1 MVEFKDDGTAT
12 TPGKPRENRDAESA
26 VVADLVAVELDDAG
40 LNLNAKRLPILAR
53 IYGAVVLLDGLAT
66 LPIMVISILYA
77 VREILDGHVHVDAMS
92 LTFILSAIHAVVLVV
107 SAACLIVLGV
117 MLLRNHRRYAARWTY
132 VLMPLTLADGMLS
145 LALTGLGFNLLL
157 PLGDFDET
165 VRQGVNGVI
174 FALLALD
181 SGGYE
186 IPEAPEA
193 ETQATRELYV
203 GELLR
208 REIPDGG
215 WALTGGTP
223 DADMTAMAL
232 QALAKYRDRQDV
244 EDAVQRGL
252 AALSALQ
259 EPNGAYLS
267 WDEENSE
274 SVCQVIVALTEL
286 GISLDDERFVKNGQT
301 LPQVLERFACEDGS
315 YRHSLNGNSDEM
327 ATEQAF
333 YALAAIHRAETG
345 KTTLYDMTDV
355 MQ

>member
-1 MVEFKDDGTAT
+1 MKGTHI
-12 TPGKPRENRDAESA
+12 
-26 VVADLVAVELDDAG
+26 
-40 LNLNAKRLPILAR
+40 KRLSALLLLLAMLVSLAACGKEETPIEKTARYLQAQIPEPTCAAVGGDWLVFGLAR
-53 IYGAVVLLDGLAT
+53 SGLKAPQKYFDTYYKNVEDYIVSVDGVLSRKKNT
-66 LPIMVISILYA
+66 EYSRVI
-77 VREILDGHVHVDAMS
+77 
-92 LTFILSAIHAVVLVV
+92 
-107 SAACLIVLGV
+107 
-117 MLLRNHRRYAARWTY
+117 
-132 VLMPLTLADGMLS
+132 
-145 LALTGLGFNLLL
+145 LALTAIGKNPADAAGFNLLL

-259 EPNGAYLS
+259 EPDGAYLS

>member
-1 MVEFKDDGTAT
+1 MKGTHI
-12 TPGKPRENRDAESA
+12 
-26 VVADLVAVELDDAG
+26 
-40 LNLNAKRLPILAR
+40 KRLSALLLLLAMLVSLAACGKEETPIEKTARYLQAQIPEPTCAAVGGDWLVFGLAR
-53 IYGAVVLLDGLAT
+53 SGLKAPQKYFDTYYKNVEDYIVSVDGVLSRKKNT
-66 LPIMVISILYA
+66 EYSRVI
-77 VREILDGHVHVDAMS
+77 
-92 LTFILSAIHAVVLVV
+92 
-107 SAACLIVLGV
+107 
-117 MLLRNHRRYAARWTY
+117 
-132 VLMPLTLADGMLS
+132 
-145 LALTGLGFNLLL
+145 LALTAIGKNPADAAGFNLLL

-215 WALTGGTP
+215 WTLTGGEP
-223 DADMTAMAL
+223 DVDITAMTL
-232 QALAKYRDRQDV
+232 QALAKYRDWQDV
-244 EDAVQRGL
+244 EDAVQRGI

-315 YRHSLNGNSDEM
+315 YRHSLNGSSDEM

-333 YALAAIHRAETG
+333 YALAAIYRAETG

>member
-1 MVEFKDDGTAT
+1 MKGTHI
-12 TPGKPRENRDAESA
+12 
-26 VVADLVAVELDDAG
+26 
-40 LNLNAKRLPILAR
+40 KRLSALLLLLAMLVSLAACGKEETPIEKTARYLQAQIPEPTCAAVGGDWLVFGLAR
-53 IYGAVVLLDGLAT
+53 SGLKAPQKYFDTYYKNVEDYIVSVDGVLSRKKNT
-66 LPIMVISILYA
+66 EYSRVI
-77 VREILDGHVHVDAMS
+77 
-92 LTFILSAIHAVVLVV
+92 
-107 SAACLIVLGV
+107 
-117 MLLRNHRRYAARWTY
+117 
-132 VLMPLTLADGMLS
+132 
-145 LALTGLGFNLLL
+145 LALTAIGKNPADAAGFNLLL

-165 VRQGVNGVI
+165 VSQGVNGAI

-259 EPNGAYLS
+259 EPDGAYLS

>member
-1 MVEFKDDGTAT
+1 MKGTHI
-12 TPGKPRENRDAESA
+12 
-26 VVADLVAVELDDAG
+26 
-40 LNLNAKRLPILAR
+40 KRLSALLLLLAMLVSLAACGKEETPIEKTARYLQAQIPEPTCAAVGGDWLVFGLAR
-53 IYGAVVLLDGLAT
+53 SGLKAPQKYFDTYYKNVEDYIVSVDGVLSRKKNT
-66 LPIMVISILYA
+66 EYSRVI
-77 VREILDGHVHVDAMS
+77 
-92 LTFILSAIHAVVLVV
+92 
-107 SAACLIVLGV
+107 
-117 MLLRNHRRYAARWTY
+117 
-132 VLMPLTLADGMLS
+132 
-145 LALTGLGFNLLL
+145 LALTAIGKNPADAAGFNLLL

-165 VRQGVNGVI
+165 VRQGVNGAI

-215 WALTGGTP
+215 WALTGGEP
-223 DADMTAMAL
+223 DVDITAMTL
-232 QALAKYRDRQDV
+232 QALAKYRDWQDV
-244 EDAVQRGL
+244 EDAVQRGI

-315 YRHSLNGNSDEM
+315 YRHSLNGGSDEM

-345 KTTLYDMTDV
+345 ETTLYDMTDV

>member
-1 MVEFKDDGTAT
+1 MKGTHI
-12 TPGKPRENRDAESA
+12 
-26 VVADLVAVELDDAG
+26 
-40 LNLNAKRLPILAR
+40 KRLSALLLLLAMLVSLAACGKEETPIEKTARYLQAQIPEPTCAAVGGDWLVFGLAR
-53 IYGAVVLLDGLAT
+53 SGLKAPQKYFDTYYKNVEDYIVSVDGVLSRKKNT
-66 LPIMVISILYA
+66 EYSRVI
-77 VREILDGHVHVDAMS
+77 
-92 LTFILSAIHAVVLVV
+92 
-107 SAACLIVLGV
+107 
-117 MLLRNHRRYAARWTY
+117 
-132 VLMPLTLADGMLS
+132 
-145 LALTGLGFNLLL
+145 LALTAIGKNPADAAGFNLLL

-215 WALTGGTP
+215 WTLTGGEP
-223 DADMTAMAL
+223 DVDITAMTL
-232 QALAKYRDRQDV
+232 QALAKYRDWQDV
-244 EDAVQRGL
+244 EDAVQRGI

-315 YRHSLNGNSDEM
+315 YRHSLNGGSDEM

-345 KTTLYDMTDV
+345 ETTLYDLTDV

>member
-1 MVEFKDDGTAT
+1 MKGTHI
-12 TPGKPRENRDAESA
+12 
-26 VVADLVAVELDDAG
+26 
-40 LNLNAKRLPILAR
+40 KRLSALLLLLAMLVSLAACGKEETPIEKSARYLQAQIPEPTCAAVGGDWLVFGLAR
-53 IYGAVVLLDGLAT
+53 SGLKAPQKYFDTYYKNVEDYIVSVDGVLSRKKNT
-66 LPIMVISILYA
+66 EYSRVI
-77 VREILDGHVHVDAMS
+77 
-92 LTFILSAIHAVVLVV
+92 
-107 SAACLIVLGV
+107 
-117 MLLRNHRRYAARWTY
+117 
-132 VLMPLTLADGMLS
+132 
-145 LALTGLGFNLLL
+145 LALTAIGKNPADAAGFNLLL

-215 WALTGGTP
+215 WTLTGGEP
-223 DADMTAMAL
+223 DVDITAMTL
-232 QALAKYRDRQDV
+232 QALAKYRDWQDV
-244 EDAVQRGL
+244 EDAVQRGI

-315 YRHSLNGNSDEM
+315 YRHSLNGSSDEM
-327 ATEQAF
+327 ATEQAL

>member
-1 MVEFKDDGTAT
+1 MKGTHI
-12 TPGKPRENRDAESA
+12 
-26 VVADLVAVELDDAG
+26 
-40 LNLNAKRLPILAR
+40 KRLSALLLLLAMLVSLAACGKEETPIEKTARYLQAQIPEPTCAAVGGDWLVFGLAR
-53 IYGAVVLLDGLAT
+53 SGLKAPQKYFDTYYKNVEDYIVSVDGVLSRKKNT
-66 LPIMVISILYA
+66 EYSRVI
-77 VREILDGHVHVDAMS
+77 
-92 LTFILSAIHAVVLVV
+92 
-107 SAACLIVLGV
+107 
-117 MLLRNHRRYAARWTY
+117 
-132 VLMPLTLADGMLS
+132 
-145 LALTGLGFNLLL
+145 LALTAIGKNPADAAGFNLLL

-215 WALTGGTP
+215 WTLTGGEP
-223 DADMTAMAL
+223 DVDITAMTL
-232 QALAKYRDRQDV
+232 QALAKYRDWQDV

-259 EPNGAYLS
+259 EPDGAYLS

-315 YRHSLNGNSDEM
+315 YRHSLNGGSDEM

-345 KTTLYDMTDV
+345 ETTLYDMTDV

>member
-1 MVEFKDDGTAT
+1 MKRTHF
-12 TPGKPRENRDAESA
+12 
-26 VVADLVAVELDDAG
+26 
-40 LNLNAKRLPILAR
+40 KRLSALLLLLAMLVSLAACGKEETPIEKTARYLQAQIPEPTCAAVGGDWLVFGLAR
-53 IYGAVVLLDGLAT
+53 SGLKAPQKYFDTYYKNVEDYIVSVDGVLSRKKNT
-66 LPIMVISILYA
+66 EYSRVI
-77 VREILDGHVHVDAMS
+77 
-92 LTFILSAIHAVVLVV
+92 
-107 SAACLIVLGV
+107 
-117 MLLRNHRRYAARWTY
+117 
-132 VLMPLTLADGMLS
+132 
-145 LALTGLGFNLLL
+145 LALTAIGKNPADAAGFNLLL

-223 DADMTAMAL
+223 DADVTAMAL

>member
-1 MVEFKDDGTAT
+1 MKGTHI
-12 TPGKPRENRDAESA
+12 
-26 VVADLVAVELDDAG
+26 
-40 LNLNAKRLPILAR
+40 KRLSALLLLLAMLVSLAACGKEETPIEKTARYLQAQIPEPTCAAVGGDWLVFGLAR
-53 IYGAVVLLDGLAT
+53 SGLKAPQKYFDTYYKNVEDYIVSVDGVLSRKKNT
-66 LPIMVISILYA
+66 EYSRVI
-77 VREILDGHVHVDAMS
+77 
-92 LTFILSAIHAVVLVV
+92 
-107 SAACLIVLGV
+107 
-117 MLLRNHRRYAARWTY
+117 
-132 VLMPLTLADGMLS
+132 
-145 LALTGLGFNLLL
+145 LALTAIGKNPADAAGFNLLL

-215 WALTGGTP
+215 WTLTGGEP
-223 DADMTAMAL
+223 DVDITAMTL
-232 QALAKYRDRQDV
+232 QALAKYREQPEV
-244 EDAVQRGL
+244 EAAVERGL
-252 AALSALQ
+252 AVLSSLQ
-259 EPNGAYLS
+259 EPDGGYAS
-267 WDEENSE
+267 WGSSNSE
-274 SVCQVIVALTEL
+274 SVAQVIVALTEL

>member
-1 MVEFKDDGTAT
+1 MKGTHI
-12 TPGKPRENRDAESA
+12 
-26 VVADLVAVELDDAG
+26 
-40 LNLNAKRLPILAR
+40 KRLSALLLLLAMLVSLAACGKEETPIEKTARYLQAQIPEPTCAAVGGDWLVFGLAR
-53 IYGAVVLLDGLAT
+53 SGLKAPQKYFDTYYKNVEDYIVSVDGVLSRKKNT
-66 LPIMVISILYA
+66 EYSRVI
-77 VREILDGHVHVDAMS
+77 
-92 LTFILSAIHAVVLVV
+92 
-107 SAACLIVLGV
+107 
-117 MLLRNHRRYAARWTY
+117 
-132 VLMPLTLADGMLS
+132 
-145 LALTGLGFNLLL
+145 LALTAIGKNPADAAGFNLLL

-232 QALAKYRDRQDV
+232 QALAKYRDRQAV

-252 AALSALQ
+252 AALAALQ
-259 EPNGAYLS
+259 EPDGAYLS

>member
-1 MVEFKDDGTAT
+1 MKGTHI
-12 TPGKPRENRDAESA
+12 
-26 VVADLVAVELDDAG
+26 
-40 LNLNAKRLPILAR
+40 KRLSALLLLLAMLVSLAACGKEETPIEKTARYLQAQIPEPTCAAVGGDWLVFGLAR
-53 IYGAVVLLDGLAT
+53 SGLKTPQKYFDTYYKNVEDYIVSVDGVLSRKKNT
-66 LPIMVISILYA
+66 EYSRVI
-77 VREILDGHVHVDAMS
+77 
-92 LTFILSAIHAVVLVV
+92 
-107 SAACLIVLGV
+107 
-117 MLLRNHRRYAARWTY
+117 
-132 VLMPLTLADGMLS
+132 
-145 LALTGLGFNLLL
+145 LALTAIGKNPADAAGFNLLL

>member
-1 MVEFKDDGTAT
+1 MKGTHI
-12 TPGKPRENRDAESA
+12 
-26 VVADLVAVELDDAG
+26 
-40 LNLNAKRLPILAR
+40 KRLSALLLLLAMLVSLAACGKEETPIEKTARYLQAQIPEPTCAAVGGDWLVFGLAR
-53 IYGAVVLLDGLAT
+53 SGLKAPQKYFDTYYKNVEDYIVSVDGVLSRKKNT
-66 LPIMVISILYA
+66 EYSRVI
-77 VREILDGHVHVDAMS
+77 
-92 LTFILSAIHAVVLVV
+92 
-107 SAACLIVLGV
+107 
-117 MLLRNHRRYAARWTY
+117 
-132 VLMPLTLADGMLS
+132 
-145 LALTGLGFNLLL
+145 LALTAIGKNPADAAGFNLLL

-165 VRQGVNGVI
+165 VRQGVNGAI

-232 QALAKYRDRQDV
+232 QALVKYRDRQDV

-315 YRHSLNGNSDEM
+315 YRHSLNGGSDEM

-345 KTTLYDMTDV
+345 ETTLYDMTDV

>member
-1 MVEFKDDGTAT
+1 MKGTHI
-12 TPGKPRENRDAESA
+12 
-26 VVADLVAVELDDAG
+26 
-40 LNLNAKRLPILAR
+40 KRLSALLLLLAMLVSLAACGKEETPIEKTARYLQAQIPEPTCAAVGGDWLVFGLAR
-53 IYGAVVLLDGLAT
+53 SGLKVPQKYFDTYYKNVEDYIVSVDGVLSRKKNT
-66 LPIMVISILYA
+66 EYSRVI
-77 VREILDGHVHVDAMS
+77 
-92 LTFILSAIHAVVLVV
+92 
-107 SAACLIVLGV
+107 
-117 MLLRNHRRYAARWTY
+117 
-132 VLMPLTLADGMLS
+132 
-145 LALTGLGFNLLL
+145 LALTAIGKNPADAAGFNLLL

-165 VRQGVNGVI
+165 MRQGVNGAI

-223 DADMTAMAL
+223 DADVTAMAL
-232 QALAKYRDRQDV
+232 QALAKYREQPEV
-244 EDAVQRGL
+244 EAAVERGL
-252 AALSALQ
+252 AVLSSLQ
-259 EPNGAYLS
+259 EPDGGYAS
-267 WDEENSE
+267 WGSSNSE
-274 SVCQVIVALTEL
+274 SVAQVIVALTEL
-286 GISLDDERFVKNGQT
+286 GVPLDDERFVKNGIT
-301 LPQVLERFACEDGS
+301 VEDALLRFAQESGAFVHVLDGS
-315 YRHSLNGNSDEM
+315 GDDGM

-345 KTTLYDMTDV
+345 ETTLYDMTDV

>member
-1 MVEFKDDGTAT
+1 MKGTHI
-12 TPGKPRENRDAESA
+12 
-26 VVADLVAVELDDAG
+26 
-40 LNLNAKRLPILAR
+40 KRLSALLLLLAMLVSLAACGKEETPIEKTARYLQAQIPEPTCAAVGGDWLVFGLAR
-53 IYGAVVLLDGLAT
+53 SGLKAPQKYFDTYYKNVEDYIVSVDGVLSRKKNT
-66 LPIMVISILYA
+66 EYSRVI
-77 VREILDGHVHVDAMS
+77 
-92 LTFILSAIHAVVLVV
+92 
-107 SAACLIVLGV
+107 
-117 MLLRNHRRYAARWTY
+117 
-132 VLMPLTLADGMLS
+132 
-145 LALTGLGFNLLL
+145 LALTAIGKNPADAAGFNLLP

-315 YRHSLNGNSDEM
+315 YRHSLNDGSDEM
-327 ATEQAF
+327 ATEQAL
-333 YALAAIHRAETG
+333 YALAAIYRAEAG
-345 KTTLYDMTDV
+345 EATLYDMTDV

>member
-1 MVEFKDDGTAT
+1 MKGTHI
-12 TPGKPRENRDAESA
+12 
-26 VVADLVAVELDDAG
+26 
-40 LNLNAKRLPILAR
+40 KRLSALLLLLAMLVSLAACGKEETPIEKTARYLQAQIPEPTCAAVGGDWLVFGLAR
-53 IYGAVVLLDGLAT
+53 SGLKVPQKYFDAYYKNVEDYIVSVDGVLSRKKNT
-66 LPIMVISILYA
+66 EYSRVI
-77 VREILDGHVHVDAMS
+77 
-92 LTFILSAIHAVVLVV
+92 
-107 SAACLIVLGV
+107 
-117 MLLRNHRRYAARWTY
+117 
-132 VLMPLTLADGMLS
+132 
-145 LALTGLGFNLLL
+145 LALTAIGKNPADAAGFNLLL

-165 VRQGVNGVI
+165 VRQGVNGAI

-181 SGGYE
+181 SGNYE
-186 IPEAPEA
+186 IPENPDAA
-193 ETQATRELYV
+193 VQATRQMYV
-203 GELLR
+203 DELLT
-208 REIPDGG
+208 RELPDGG
-215 WALTGGTP
+215 WTLTGGEP
-223 DADMTAMAL
+223 DVDITAMTL
-232 QALAKYRDRQDV
+232 QALAKYREQPEV
-244 EDAVQRGL
+244 EAAVERGL
-252 AALSALQ
+252 AVLSSLQ
-259 EPNGAYLS
+259 EPDGGYLS

>member
-1 MVEFKDDGTAT
+1 MKRTHF
-12 TPGKPRENRDAESA
+12 
-26 VVADLVAVELDDAG
+26 
-40 LNLNAKRLPILAR
+40 KRLSALLLLLAMLVSLAACGKEETPIKKTARYLQAQIPEPTCAAVGGDWLVFGLAR
-53 IYGAVVLLDGLAT
+53 SGVTVPQKYFDAYYKNVEEYIVSVNGVLSRKKNT
-66 LPIMVISILYA
+66 EYSRVI
-77 VREILDGHVHVDAMS
+77 
-92 LTFILSAIHAVVLVV
+92 
-107 SAACLIVLGV
+107 
-117 MLLRNHRRYAARWTY
+117 
-132 VLMPLTLADGMLS
+132 
-145 LALTGLGFNLLL
+145 LALTAIGKTPADVAGFNLLL

-165 VRQGVNGVI
+165 VRQGVNGAI

-186 IPEAPEA
+186 SPEAPEA

>member
-1 MVEFKDDGTAT
+1 MKGTHI
-12 TPGKPRENRDAESA
+12 
-26 VVADLVAVELDDAG
+26 
-40 LNLNAKRLPILAR
+40 KRLSALLLLLAMLVSLAACGKEETPIEKTARYLQAQIPEPTCAAVGGDWLVFGLAR
-53 IYGAVVLLDGLAT
+53 SGLKAPQKYFDTYYKNVEDYIVSVDGVLSRKKNT
-66 LPIMVISILYA
+66 EYSRVI
-77 VREILDGHVHVDAMS
+77 
-92 LTFILSAIHAVVLVV
+92 
-107 SAACLIVLGV
+107 
-117 MLLRNHRRYAARWTY
+117 
-132 VLMPLTLADGMLS
+132 
-145 LALTGLGFNLLL
+145 LALTAIGKNPADAAGFNLLL

-267 WDEENSE
+267 WDEGNSE

>member
-1 MVEFKDDGTAT
+1 MKGTHI
-12 TPGKPRENRDAESA
+12 
-26 VVADLVAVELDDAG
+26 
-40 LNLNAKRLPILAR
+40 KRLSALLLLLAMLVSLAACGKEETPIEKTARYLQAQIPEPTCAAGGGDWLVFGLAR
-53 IYGAVVLLDGLAT
+53 SGLKAPQKYFDTYYKNVEDYIVSVDGVLSRKKNT
-66 LPIMVISILYA
+66 EYSRVI
-77 VREILDGHVHVDAMS
+77 
-92 LTFILSAIHAVVLVV
+92 
-107 SAACLIVLGV
+107 
-117 MLLRNHRRYAARWTY
+117 
-132 VLMPLTLADGMLS
+132 
-145 LALTGLGFNLLL
+145 LALTAIGKNPADAAGFNLLL

-215 WALTGGTP
+215 WTLTGGEP
-223 DADMTAMAL
+223 DVDITAMTL
-232 QALAKYRDRQDV
+232 QALAKYRDWQDV
-244 EDAVQRGL
+244 EDAVQRGI

-315 YRHSLNGNSDEM
+315 YRHSLNGGSDEM

-345 KTTLYDMTDV
+345 ETTLYDMTDV

>member
-1 MVEFKDDGTAT
+1 MKGTHI
-12 TPGKPRENRDAESA
+12 
-26 VVADLVAVELDDAG
+26 
-40 LNLNAKRLPILAR
+40 KRLSALLLLLAMLVSLAACGKEETPIEKTARYLQAQIPEPTCAAVGGDWLVFGLARSGLKAPQKYFDTYYKNVEDYIVSVDGVLSRKKNTEYSRVILA
-53 IYGAVVLLDGLAT
+53 
-66 LPIMVISILYA
+66 M
-77 VREILDGHVHVDAMS
+77 
-92 LTFILSAIHAVVLVV
+92 SAIGKNPTNVA
-107 SAACLIVLGV
+107 
-117 MLLRNHRRYAARWTY
+117 
-132 VLMPLTLADGMLS
+132 
-145 LALTGLGFNLLL
+145 GFNLLL

-165 VRQGVNGVI
+165 VRQGVNGAI

>member
-1 MVEFKDDGTAT
+1 MKGTHI
-12 TPGKPRENRDAESA
+12 
-26 VVADLVAVELDDAG
+26 
-40 LNLNAKRLPILAR
+40 KRLSALLLLLAMLVSLAACGKEETPIEKTARYLQAQIPEPTCAAVGGDWLVFGLAR
-53 IYGAVVLLDGLAT
+53 SGLKAPQKYFDTYYKNVEDYIVSVDGVLSRKKNT
-66 LPIMVISILYA
+66 EYSRVI
-77 VREILDGHVHVDAMS
+77 
-92 LTFILSAIHAVVLVV
+92 
-107 SAACLIVLGV
+107 
-117 MLLRNHRRYAARWTY
+117 
-132 VLMPLTLADGMLS
+132 
-145 LALTGLGFNLLL
+145 LALTAIGKNPADAAGFNLLL

-165 VRQGVNGVI
+165 VRQGVNGAI